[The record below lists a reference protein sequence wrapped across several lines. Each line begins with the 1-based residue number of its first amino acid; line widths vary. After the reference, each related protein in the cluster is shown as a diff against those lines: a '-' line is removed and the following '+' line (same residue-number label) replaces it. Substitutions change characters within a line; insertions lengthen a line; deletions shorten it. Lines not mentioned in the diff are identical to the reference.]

1 MIPKVKQFKDAMERY
16 GGNLSKVAEAFKVSR
31 TAVYQWIRSVPEF
44 KQIMDDA
51 RMRLFDEC
59 LSTARIAA
67 NGIPDVQGGKIV
79 GWIERPL
86 AVERL
91 KSTFFCC
98 FAWERFYGTLGFA
111 ALAFVAASPLAALM
125 ACT

>member
-31 TAVYQWIRSVPEF
+31 TAVYRWIRSVPEF

-91 KSTFFCC
+91 KSTCFCC
-98 FAWERFYGTLGFA
+98 FAWKRFYGTLGFT